1 MMIKVTITATV
12 PVNKEVESIFHP
24 NKVQLVSLEVVFKV
38 VLTVQPEIL
47 S

>member
-1 MMIKVTITATV
+1 MTKMTITATA
-12 PVNKEVESIFHP
+12 PVNKEVESIFQV

-38 VLTVQPEIL
+38 VHTAQLEIL